1 VLVKKIDLK
10 RVGCNFALEMCC
22 MPFNNFV
29 LDKKNIHDKCFNHKK
44 VNQTWVEAFS
54 LYV

>member
-1 VLVKKIDLK
+1 VKKLDLE
-10 RVGCNFALEMCC
+10 RVGCNFSSEVCC

-29 LDKKNIHDKCFNHKK
+29 LEEKNIHEEFFNHKK